1 MLNQCREEDE
11 NLKKIGPFQNQISH
25 KLATRLIF
33 FKFGV
38 HKVVYMEGIKYINL
52 VQISPEIRGVENGNL
67 VVFVHDTCV
76 QHVFPGHSLTHDRVL

>member
-11 NLKKIGPFQNQISH
+11 NLKKIGLFSEPNISQ
-25 KLATRLIF
+25 TTELIF
-33 FKFGV
+33 LKFGV

-67 VVFVHDTCV
+67 VVFV
-76 QHVFPGHSLTHDRVL
+76 LT